1 MYEPKLIPVNERWS
15 IVFGADDG
23 SELRAVELLVEGL
36 ATFITEYTPEIRHA
50 GEPLPEGNLLLIGAN
65 HSNPHIDALIGAET
79 LPVQGYRLKVM
90 PRADVEGRQIA
101 VISGADRAGL
111 LYGCV
116 EFLYHYLP
124 GADCDFTLK
133 YMCYANRL
141 LDCRCKMPDA
151 MLLPETDLTDAP
163 KILKRG
169 LWTWGHAIFDVRS
182 YLDNM
187 LKLKM
192 NEVIVW
198 NDFKPLNGK
207 EFVEYAH
214 RNGIEVIWGFSW
226 AWGVEIDL
234 SAPGEMERWKDIILA
249 EYRDIYADMGGD
261 GIYFQ
266 TFTETDADMKD
277 GKIIAEEAVK
287 WVNYISDALLKEYPA
302 LRIQFGLHAT
312 SVNHR
317 MDTIA
322 RTDPRVEIIWENCGD
337 FPYSYSPADIN
348 HFDKTVAFTD
358 EMIHQR
364 AEGAYGAVLKG
375 LIHLDWSSFEYK
387 TGPYIIGSGDKTF
400 RQRRADGR
408 RRYLRYI
415 QSGWLTGG
423 DYARR
428 IISQLA
434 NGHAGH
440 TDVTF
445 LVEDGLFEE
454 NLWYPVA
461 LAGEMLWNA
470 DRSMEE
476 LTRAAAR
483 RPDVVFA

>member
-15 IVFGADDG
+15 IIYGVREAE
-23 SELRAVELLVEGL
+23 ELRAVELLVEGL

-50 GEPLPEGNLLLIGAN
+50 GEALPAGNLIVISAGD
-65 HSNPHIDALIGAET
+65 SNPHVAELIGPQNLSA
-79 LPVQGYRLKVM
+79 QSYRLKVM
-90 PRADVEGRQIA
+90 PRPDDKEHQVA
-101 VISGADRAGL
+101 VIAGADRAGL

-124 GADCDFTLK
+124 KADYDFTLK

-141 LDCRCKMPDA
+141 LDCKCTQPNA
-151 MLLPETDLTDAP
+151 MRLPETDLTDAP
-163 KILKRG
+163 KIQKRG
-169 LWTWGHAIFDVRS
+169 LWTWGHAIFDYRS

-198 NDFKPLNGK
+198 NDFKPLNGR

-234 SAPGEMERWKDIILA
+234 SKDGEMERWKDIILA

-266 TFTETDADMKD
+266 TFTETDDDVKD

-287 WVNYISDALLKEYPA
+287 WVNYISDALLREYPA

-322 RTDPRVEIIWENCGD
+322 KTDPRVEIIWENCGD
-337 FPYSYSPADIN
+337 FPYSYSPEELNHPEETADFTNQMIN
-348 HFDKTVAFTD
+348 
-358 EMIHQR
+358 QR
-364 AEGAYGAVLKG
+364 AQGHYGAVLKG

-387 TGPYIIGSGDKTF
+387 TGPYIIGSGDKAF
-400 RQRRADGR
+400 RQRRADVR
-408 RRYLRYI
+408 RRYWRYI
-415 QSGWLTGG
+415 QNGWLTHGEV
-423 DYARR
+423 ARR
-428 IISQLA
+428 IVSQLA
-434 NGHAGH
+434 NGRAGQ

-454 NLWYPVA
+454 ALWYPVA

-470 DRSMEE
+470 DRSMDE
-476 LTRAAAR
+476 LTQAAAC